1 MGVTKSGWDQF
12 QKACQQPLARDDLK
26 ASMGF
31 TVCSFHHAPGNFN
44 RA

>member
-12 QKACQQPLARDDLK
+12 QKGCQQPLARNDLK

-31 TVCSFHHAPGNFN
+31 TVCFFHHAPGNFN